1 MYEHVSVVLP
11 VHVVLPP
18 GPVVCGIVFDWHGL
32 GAHDPAEN
40 SPLAWHVIVP
50 LPMVWYPPAHVYAH
64 VSPVTPVHVVLPPG
78 PVVCGIVFDWHG
90 LGAHDPAENSPLA
103 WHVMLAI
110 VPLPMVWYPPAHVY
124 AHVFPVTPV
133 HVVVPL
139 GSVVC
144 ATLVDRHDLAEQAPS
159 VNTPLAWQV
168 TVPLPT
174 YPLSQVKTH
183 VPPAAAAEHG

>member
-11 VHVVLPP
+11 VHVVVPP

-32 GAHDPAEN
+32 GAHEPAEN
-40 SPLAWHVIVP
+40 SPLVWQIIVP

-64 VSPVTPVHVVLPPG
+64 VSPVTPVHVV
-78 PVVCGIVFDWHG
+78 
-90 LGAHDPAENSPLA
+90 
-103 WHVMLAI
+103 
-110 VPLPMVWYPPAHVY
+110 
-124 AHVFPVTPV
+124 
-133 HVVVPL
+133 VPL

-144 ATLVDRHDLAEQAPS
+144 GTLVDRHGLAEQSPS
-159 VNTPLAWQV
+159 VNTPLAWQI

-174 YPLSQVKTH
+174 YPVSQVKTH

>member
-11 VHVVLPP
+11 VHVVVPP

-32 GAHDPAEN
+32 GAHEPAEN
-40 SPLAWHVIVP
+40 SPLVWQIIVP
-50 LPMVWYPPAHVYAH
+50 LPMVWYPPAHVYEH
-64 VSPVTPVHVVLPPG
+64 VS
-78 PVVCGIVFDWHG
+78 
-90 LGAHDPAENSPLA
+90 
-103 WHVMLAI
+103 
-110 VPLPMVWYPPAHVY
+110 
-124 AHVFPVTPV
+124 PVTPV